1 MIIEMQL
8 VYLIYIFED
17 NYNIVRDCF
26 KIDSVNVMKR
36 GTCSKVTKEF
46 SIFINLAQSYQKTMK
61 IATKNNNTQN
71 GCKAMLVCDKLLINL
86 KTWKS
91 VGLMLLVIDNNVIN
105 LS

>member
-17 NYNIVRDCF
+17 NYNIVRDCL

-36 GTCSKVTKEF
+36 GTCSKVTKGF
-46 SIFINLAQSYQKTMK
+46 SIFINLAQSYQKTIK